1 MALPAPS
8 PMVQDVLQKLNSIGA
23 DFVWIFAIYQEQ
35 TRINKALKDDIT
47 NISASHELLRQ
58 TYNLAEQEISSLKS
72 LLYNSGDD
80 ASDGYT
86 ASSSESSTEE
96 MIKDQQEEISYLKA
110 ESRRVEREHEAEMA
124 EMTEITRKYEE
135 ALTHA
140 SVLVA
145 AGAKKIAELEAK
157 GESQVSGQSHEMNE
171 SEEA

>member
-1 MALPAPS
+1 MANLMQAQPSMALPSPS

-23 DFVWIFAIYQEQ
+23 DF
-35 TRINKALKDDIT
+35 
-47 NISASHELLRQ
+47 
-58 TYNLAEQEISSLKS
+58 EISSLKS

-86 ASSSESSTEE
+86 ESSSESSTEE
-96 MIKDQQEEISYLKA
+96 MMKDQQEEISYLKA

-124 EMTEITRKYEE
+124 GMTEITRKYEE

-140 SVLVA
+140 SALVA

-157 GESQVSGQSHEMNE
+157 GESQVSDQSHEMNE